1 MALPKLHLL
10 PPHGCIHSQSTS
22 VVAAALCSETIDEY
36 PLLCLPTVPV
46 ICTRENK
53 TSLVMEHGSKVCLLV

>member
-1 MALPKLHLL
+1 LYNKTGERLL
-10 PPHGCIHSQSTS
+10 PSEWNLQHLVCT
-22 VVAAALCSETIDEY
+22 CSETIDEY

-46 ICTRENK
+46 ICTGENK